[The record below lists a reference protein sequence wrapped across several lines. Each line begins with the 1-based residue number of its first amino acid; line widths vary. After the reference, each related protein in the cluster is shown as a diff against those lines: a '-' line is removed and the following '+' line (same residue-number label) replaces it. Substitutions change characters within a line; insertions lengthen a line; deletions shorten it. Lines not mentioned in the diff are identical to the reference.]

1 MNVFSKDKTS
11 CCGINCSTVI
21 GLGKAAGCK
30 HKKPMDSDYSGVL
43 YGGYISLCLYC
54 YCGNF
59 VRCHSLCGF
68 KEIKQKVKWSYWN
81 YTLLLWHF
89 KIGLFGFGGG
99 YAMLSLIQ
107 HEVVEVHNW
116 ISINDF
122 TDIVAVQT
130 TPGPIA
136 FNSATYIGYTAVTD
150 MGYTTFRSYWFRYL
164 HFGGKYSL
172 TRDNDHCMRLFARL
186 NNNPWMRAALSVLKI
201 AIIGLIA
208 AAALMLMDE
217 NNFIDYKSLIIF
229 AVVLVASIKKV
240 DPILLIILSGLAG
253 LILY

>member
-1 MNVFSKDKTS
+1 ME
-11 CCGINCSTVI
+11 
-21 GLGKAAGCK
+21 LLE
-30 HKKPMDSDYSGVL
+30 L
-43 YGGYISLCLYC
+43 YIAL
-54 YCGNF
+54 F
-59 VRCHSLCGF
+59 VAF
-68 KEIKQKVKWSYWN
+68 
-81 YTLLLWHF
+81 F

-122 TDIVAVQT
+122 TDIVAISQT

-150 MGYTTFRSYWFRYL
+150 MGFTTFQGVIGSAICTL
-164 HFGGKYSL
+164 AVSIPSL
-172 TRDNDHCMRLFARL
+172 VIMTIVCAFFARL